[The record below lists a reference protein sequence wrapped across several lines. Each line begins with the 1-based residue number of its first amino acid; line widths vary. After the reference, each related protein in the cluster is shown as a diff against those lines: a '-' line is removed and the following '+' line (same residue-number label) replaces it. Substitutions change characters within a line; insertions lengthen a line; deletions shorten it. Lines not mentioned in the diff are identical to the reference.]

1 MDNTLSKS
9 LPQFAH
15 KFISKRKM
23 SNKVA
28 ITNPCIKKNYF
39 KVIFDAKL
47 HKILKA
53 HLPNVRHYTMYFN
66 FNLII
71 HIIIII
77 TLQKKEREELCLQK
91 TLVIF
96 LT

>member
-47 HKILKA
+47 HENIKGPFAKCASLY
-53 HLPNVRHYTMYFN
+53 NVF
-66 FNLII
+66 
-71 HIIIII
+71 
-77 TLQKKEREELCLQK
+77 
-91 TLVIF
+91 
-96 LT
+96 